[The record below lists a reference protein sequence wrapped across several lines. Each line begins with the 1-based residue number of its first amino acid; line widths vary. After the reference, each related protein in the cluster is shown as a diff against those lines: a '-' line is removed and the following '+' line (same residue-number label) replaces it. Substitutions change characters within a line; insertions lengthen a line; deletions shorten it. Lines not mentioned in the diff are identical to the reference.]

1 MLNTSTIRPGL
12 LVSLKTSL
20 SGNVSYQVNVIEPAH
35 IESDGTL
42 RQVHETAKTIID
54 PAEHEAAIKIRGK
67 ASSLIRGQCAKS
79 EFGLLCPQGREEQL
93 DRAIDQAYQLVRDF
107 NRSTNVTRISVNVV
121 VGRFE
126 QDDARA
132 IKSINREISDLLET
146 IEQGIGKLDAEAVRK
161 AASKAKDVGRM
172 LNPVASEK
180 LTAAI
185 KLARKTATRIIEAGD
200 NAAAEIDASV
210 LRSLAGARTAFLDLD
225 DAVEAPVAP
234 AAAPA
239 VQLDIEDAP
248 YANLDDSQ
256 DRVVVAP
263 APQPAAPDVE
273 ENDDSFEVPDFLKKG
288 WNNSKPKVELETE

>member
-1 MLNTSTIRPGL
+1 L

-20 SGNVSYQVNVIEPAH
+20 SGNVRYVVNVIEPAH
-35 IESDGTL
+35 VESDGALHQT
-42 RQVHETAKTIID
+42 HETEKTIFD
-54 PAEHEAAIKIRGK
+54 PAEHELAIKVRGK

-79 EFGLLCPQGREEQL
+79 EFGLLCPQGREANL
-93 DRAIDQAYQLVRDF
+93 DAAIDEARALVRDF
-107 NRSTNVTRISVNVV
+107 NANANVTRIAVNVV

-132 IKSINREISDLLET
+132 VRAINSEIADLLAT
-146 IEQGIGKLDAEAVRK
+146 IETGIGKLDAEAVRK
-161 AASKAKDVGRM
+161 AASKARDVGRL
-172 LNPVASEK
+172 LNPTASAK
-180 LTAAI
+180 LDEAI
-185 KLARKTATRIIEAGD
+185 KLARKTASRIIEAGE

-263 APQPAAPDVE
+263 APQSLAPDV
-273 ENDDSFEVPDFLKKG
+273 DDGDGVADFIRREYTQKRT
-288 WNNSKPKVELETE
+288 VELETE